1 MNRAASARVDT
12 EFVRAAMGGGAAKL
26 NCRSDG
32 TLPFCSIWSLVASC
46 AKPCRFAICH
56 GEDAWLTNSRG
67 KGMTSKHY
75 FAQEVTLVLDFF
87 INKMVGYMGA
97 VNST

>member
-1 MNRAASARVDT
+1 MA
-12 EFVRAAMGGGAAKL
+12 
-26 NCRSDG
+26 
-32 TLPFCSIWSLVASC
+32 
-46 AKPCRFAICH
+46 
-56 GEDAWLTNSRG
+56 
-67 KGMTSKHY
+67 SKHY